1 MIKDSVQRYEC
12 LRTILKE
19 ATERYN
25 RELLDTEERLL
36 LQDRIKRIR
45 RQLRLVSA

>member
-1 MIKDSVQRYEC
+1 MANTSVLKAER
-12 LRTILKE
+12 LRTILRE

-25 RELLDTEERLL
+25 RELMDDEERQL

-45 RQLRLVSA
+45 RTLGILAR